1 MIDIVAVLRA
11 EDAVLDFLSVLTA
24 PEPRYRQDEAHE
36 VHVLLGD
43 IAEHLVLPAGLPPAE
58 RLAAV
63 APALET
69 VCGGR
74 AYLSKRQRRPP
85 AATHRRLM
93 ESAMYDVC
101 AGLGYHCESTYQ
113 PRRITGQDRA
123 HFFDWLD
130 LDLVAYG
137 RSSRPTSPT
146 CCAPA

>member
-63 APALET
+63 A
-69 VCGGR
+69 R
-74 AYLSKRQRRPP
+74 NIRPVD
-85 AATHRRLM
+85 
-93 ESAMYDVC
+93 ES
-101 AGLGYHCESTYQ
+101 
-113 PRRITGQDRA
+113 
-123 HFFDWLD
+123 
-130 LDLVAYG
+130 VASPG
-137 RSSRPTSPT
+137 PTSTGRWTAPRPRPSPPSSTGTAAT
-146 CCAPA
+146 CCAPNPPRTPSGPAGSMPPSGSSPPGRSCPGRPAS